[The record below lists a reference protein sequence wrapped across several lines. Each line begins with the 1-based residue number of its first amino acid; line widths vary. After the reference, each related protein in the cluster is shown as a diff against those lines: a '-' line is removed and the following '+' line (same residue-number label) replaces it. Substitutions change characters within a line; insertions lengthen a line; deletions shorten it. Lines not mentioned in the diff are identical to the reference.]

1 MLKVGLTGG
10 IGSGK
15 STVSSMFLQ
24 KGIDIIDAD
33 KISREVLAAYPQILV
48 SIRKEFGDRFF
59 GPSGELKRKEL
70 GNYIFEENSRKEKL
84 DSIIIPYIKH
94 MIRYEIEKLNKEKKE
109 ICIVDAPTLIEHG
122 FHKEMDIN
130 ILVWVDRN
138 TQLTRLKK
146 RDLLSDQEAVNRIN
160 SQMPL
165 DEKRELSDYIIDN
178 TKDISWTQEQFEV
191 IYNKLINLA
200 RTR

>member
-33 KISREVLAAYPQILV
+33 KISREVLAAYPQILA

-130 ILVWVDRN
+130 LLVWVDRN

-146 RDLLSDQEAVNRIN
+146 RDLVSDQEAVNRIN

>member
-33 KISREVLAAYPQILV
+33 KISRQVLNAYPQILA

-94 MIRYEIEKLNKEKKE
+94 MIRSEIEKLNKEKKE

-200 RTR
+200 RAR

>member
-24 KGIDIIDAD
+24 KGINIIDAD
-33 KISREVLAAYPQILV
+33 KISREVLTAYPQILA

-94 MIRYEIEKLNKEKKE
+94 MIRYEIEKLNNGKKE
-109 ICIVDAPTLIEHG
+109 ICVVDAPTLIEHG

-146 RDLLSDQEAVNRIN
+146 RDLLSSQEAVNRIN

>member
-33 KISREVLAAYPQILV
+33 KIARKVLVVYPQILI
-48 SIRKEFGDRFF
+48 SIRNEFGDRFF
-59 GPSGELKRKEL
+59 DSSGELKRKEL
-70 GNYIFEENSRKEKL
+70 GSYVFGENSRKEKL
-84 DSIIIPYIKH
+84 DSIVIPFIKD
-94 MIRYEIEKLNKEKKE
+94 MIRSEIEKLDEEKKK

-122 FHKEMDIN
+122 FHKEMDKN
-130 ILVWVDRN
+130 ILVWVDYH
-138 TQLTRLKK
+138 TQLSRLKR
-146 RDLLSDQEAVNRIN
+146 RDLLDEQEAVNRIN

-165 DEKRELSDYIIDN
+165 DKKIELSDYIIDN
-178 TKDISWTQEQFEV
+178 TKDISCTREQFDV

-200 RTR
+200 RAK

>member
-130 ILVWVDRN
+130 ILVWVDCN

>member
-94 MIRYEIEKLNKEKKE
+94 MIRYEIEKLNKEKSG